1 MQATPWTRLGTKV
14 SLGWHKPPG
23 RSRHI
28 AASLIPTGVW
38 CDLVR
43 NQQSEKAGA
52 VSVCRNE
59 GGWRCCTVFNAICL
73 RGFIVALDIG
83 RLMGVRFYPRGTPA
97 SGRNLSSIG
106 GQNESLVNA
115 QSQTAAPKNQETSQ
129 GRSQAGQTAGE
140 AGIGGSG
147 REEGKGEEGKSEER
161 KDQDGKSEKG
171 QADQRGAWQARRQ
184 EEQCGRRE

>member
-23 RSRHI
+23 QSQSI

-43 NQQSEKAGA
+43 SQQSEKAGA

-59 GGWRCCTVFNAICL
+59 GGWRCCTVFNAIRL

-83 RLMGVRFYPRGTPA
+83 RLMGVRFCNPPRPLR
-97 SGRNLSSIG
+97 SFSVLRL
-106 GQNESLVNA
+106 
-115 QSQTAAPKNQETSQ
+115 QEL
-129 GRSQAGQTAGE
+129 
-140 AGIGGSG
+140 
-147 REEGKGEEGKSEER
+147 
-161 KDQDGKSEKG
+161 D
-171 QADQRGAWQARRQ
+171 
-184 EEQCGRRE
+184 